1 MKLLG
6 RDHPILVT
14 LTGVT
19 LLIHNIRSY
28 VYIYIYILYNSL
40 ILPQW
45 TYFLHDVSGNM
56 YIFSFYRLSFL
67 SDPE

>member
-28 VYIYIYILYNSL
+28 VYIYIYIVQYFNLTTMD
-40 ILPQW
+40 ILF
-45 TYFLHDVSGNM
+45 T
-56 YIFSFYRLSFL
+56 
-67 SDPE
+67 